1 MQKTVTVIAIA
12 IALSAP
18 LTLKAQAPL
27 ATEFPAGAV
36 ALDPQALKT
45 LLLGK
50 VATTQVATGP
60 VLKVTYKDTYAFL
73 NAGNFTDS
81 GKWRVEGSSVCIDWQ
96 KIKPSCTEVRTVGDV
111 IYIKRSSNGEVVRQT
126 MQ

>member
-1 MQKTVTVIAIA
+1 MQKTTPMIAMA
-12 IALSAP
+12 IALSTP
-18 LTLKAQAPL
+18 LTSKAQASFS
-27 ATEFPAGAV
+27 TEFPAGAV
-36 ALDPQALKT
+36 ALEPQALKT

-73 NAGNFTDS
+73 NAGNFADS

-96 KIKPSCTEVRTVGDV
+96 KITPSCTEVRAVDDA

-126 MQ
+126 MH